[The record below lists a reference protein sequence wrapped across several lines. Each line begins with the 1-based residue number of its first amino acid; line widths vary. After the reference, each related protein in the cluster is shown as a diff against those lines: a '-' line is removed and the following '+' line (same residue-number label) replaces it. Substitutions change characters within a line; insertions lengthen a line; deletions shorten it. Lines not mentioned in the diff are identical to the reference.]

1 MLRGRG
7 QGPSSD
13 SEGTLQAFPLLP
25 QAELQP
31 EDTALLH
38 KSTLPAP
45 QEIHPNSTMAEADT
59 QMDVDSAPSSPE
71 ASRAKNG
78 AAASKDTQTAEKAAA
93 VRSIEGWIIVVTNV
107 HEEAS
112 EEDIQD
118 MFGEFGEIKNLHMNL
133 DRRTGYVKG
142 YVLIE
147 YPTLSEA
154 RAAIEGANGEKLL
167 EQTVHADFAFV
178 RPPPEKKGQARS
190 GARRG
195 GGARNRSGSPGE
207 ERHRDGRITCIPLL
221 VNNRVPSLVSGP
233 CGRAIFTS
241 LLPEHLW
248 VAAPISA
255 VHALEVREYR
265 QLFYENARKPSDPL
279 TMESGLVSVA
289 CKHLAPASL

>member
-1 MLRGRG
+1 
-7 QGPSSD
+7 
-13 SEGTLQAFPLLP
+13 
-25 QAELQP
+25 
-31 EDTALLH
+31 
-38 KSTLPAP
+38 
-45 QEIHPNSTMAEADT
+45 
-59 QMDVDSAPSSPE
+59 MDVDSAPSSPD

-167 EQTVHADFAFV
+167 EQTVHVDFAFV

-190 GARRG
+190 GARRD
-195 GGARNRSGSPGE
+195 GGARDRSGSPGE
-207 ERHRDGRITCIPLL
+207 ERPRDG
-221 VNNRVPSLVSGP
+221 SE
-233 CGRAIFTS
+233 GR
-241 LLPEHLW
+241 E
-248 VAAPISA
+248 
-255 VHALEVREYR
+255 
-265 QLFYENARKPSDPL
+265 
-279 TMESGLVSVA
+279 
-289 CKHLAPASL
+289 